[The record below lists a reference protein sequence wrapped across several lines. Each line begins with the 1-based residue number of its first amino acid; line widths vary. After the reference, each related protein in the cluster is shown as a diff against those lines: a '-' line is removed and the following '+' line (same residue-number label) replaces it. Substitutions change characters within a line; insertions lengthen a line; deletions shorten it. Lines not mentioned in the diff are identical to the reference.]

1 MLNIERTAQR
11 LTDTLFRNQ
20 NMSQVEKAKLEYGL
34 SIVLGITIELALTLL
49 FSAIFGTAIYTAMIM
64 LSALFLRFF
73 TGGAHCSSFNRCLLF
88 TILLFVPSSL
98 LVKYLSI
105 KFDPGI
111 AVMGSESWIS
121 FLLAIVFGLS
131 IQSFMLTYPGKILVN
146 KADEVMEKIG
156 SFRSPK

>member
-1 MLNIERTAQR
+1 MLNIERTSKK
-11 LTDTLFRNQ
+11 LTDTLLRNQ

-49 FSAIFGTAIYTAMIM
+49 VSAIFGTVIYTAMIM

-98 LVKYLSI
+98 LVAQEDQIPDVSQYYQPVPLPGHGYSQNNLLSY
-105 KFDPGI
+105 
-111 AVMGSESWIS
+111 E
-121 FLLAIVFGLS
+121 
-131 IQSFMLTYPGKILVN
+131 
-146 KADEVMEKIG
+146 
-156 SFRSPK
+156 